1 MDTLATSLA
10 DDFSA
15 AQAAFARGELREAAD
30 AFARIFAADSGHA
43 ESVRHLGLVA
53 HRIGDHTRAAELI
66 SQSILLEPTAAAYAD
81 LAQVMREVGRY
92 QSARQ
97 AARAAA
103 AIGHATPGYVAAAE
117 AAAGAGLPERWRQV
131 HLVLVEPDGY
141 PHGAGLSDFMLAL
154 AHAFARLG
162 CEPEIVRNR
171 FSKRWA
177 NVVFGAHLIDTR
189 ELAAGMPPN
198 SVIVN
203 LEQLRG
209 SKLESNP
216 AYVDLLTRLPVWDYS
231 ARNIAELRALT
242 GNTRIARLGIGY
254 VPQMR
259 RLTVPEVQPTDVLFY
274 GSLNERRRAV
284 LQALQGAGL
293 RVRYLFGVYGPERDR
308 AIAEAKVVLNMHFF
322 DSGIHELIRTSFL
335 LANGKAVVC
344 ECNADTEIE
353 EDIRQAV
360 AVAPYADLAKACMAL
375 VKDDKRRREV
385 ERVGFAMFA
394 ARDQSAM
401 LADAITATAL

>member
-1 MDTLATSLA
+1 M
-10 DDFSA
+10 
-15 AQAAFARGELREAAD
+15 
-30 AFARIFAADSGHA
+30 
-43 ESVRHLGLVA
+43 
-53 HRIGDHTRAAELI
+53 
-66 SQSILLEPTAAAYAD
+66 
-81 LAQVMREVGRY
+81 
-92 QSARQ
+92 
-97 AARAAA
+97 
-103 AIGHATPGYVAAAE
+103 
-117 AAAGAGLPERWRQV
+117 
-131 HLVLVEPDGY
+131 
-141 PHGAGLSDFMLAL
+141 
-154 AHAFARLG
+154 
-162 CEPEIVRNR
+162 RNR

>member
-10 DDFSA
+10 DDYSA
-15 AQAAFARGELREAAD
+15 AQSAFARGELRQAAD
-30 AFARIFAADSGHA
+30 AFARIFAADPRHA
-43 ESVRHLGLVA
+43 GSVRHLGLVA
-53 HRIGDHTRAAELI
+53 HRIGDHARAAELI
-66 SQSILLEPTAAAYAD
+66 SQSILLEPAAAAYAD
-81 LAQVMREVGRY
+81 LARVMRDLGQY

-97 AARAAA
+97 AER
-103 AIGHATPGYVAAAE
+103 AAE
-117 AAAGAGLPERWRQV
+117 AMGHVPAADAPAAQAPGGAHLPECWARV

-177 NVVFGAHLIDTR
+177 NVVFGAHLIDAR

-203 LEQLRG
+203 LEQLAG
-209 SKLESNP
+209 SRQERNP
-216 AYVDLLTRLPVWDYS
+216 AYVDLLTRLAVWDYS
-231 ARNIAELRALT
+231 ARNIAEVRALT
-242 GNTRIARLGIGY
+242 GNTRIVRLGIGY

-259 RLTVPEVQPTDVLFY
+259 RLAMPEVQPTDVLFY

-322 DSGIHELIRTSFL
+322 DSGIHELIRSSFL

-344 ECNADTEIE
+344 ECNADTEID

-360 AVAPYADLAKACMAL
+360 VAVPYAGLVEACIGL
-375 VKDDKRRREV
+375 VQDAPRRQQV
-385 ERVGFAMFA
+385 EQAGSAAFAR
-394 ARDQSAM
+394 RDQSAM
-401 LADAITATAL
+401 LAEAVAATPL